1 MEITD
6 LLAMVNQTDV
16 WQVAADQLAAALP
29 INEFMARG
37 SNPFIPDYTSCETPI
52 IGIFT

>member
-1 MEITD
+1 MEISD
-6 LLAMVNQTDV
+6 LLEMVNHTDAL
-16 WQVAADQLAAALP
+16 QVVADKLSAALP
-29 INEFMARG
+29 ISEFMAR